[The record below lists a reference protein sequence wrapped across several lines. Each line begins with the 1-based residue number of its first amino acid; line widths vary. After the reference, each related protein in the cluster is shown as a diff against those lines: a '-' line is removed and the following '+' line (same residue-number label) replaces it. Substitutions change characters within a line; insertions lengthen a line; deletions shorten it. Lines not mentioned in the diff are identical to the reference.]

1 MKNLIAYL
9 VVLPVE
15 ASIAVIVAT
24 LLLVIAAT
32 VLITLACLPAHAGE
46 RGVLDKPALDKP
58 APEMPLAGKPIVRT
72 AADMPANNNAPDAK
86 AMTRKAAGRQPE
98 MVLRDPTRPLASTT
112 PRTGNVAPAT
122 TRITTPATLPQL
134 QMVLTASDRR
144 YAVIDGELLA
154 VGDSLRGMSILAVH
168 DESVVLKTPNGARTL
183 PLSTAAEMQGN

>member
-32 VLITLACLPAHAGE
+32 VLVTLACLPAHAGE
-46 RGVLDKPALDKP
+46 RAALAKPALEKAVAEIPPTGKSSVRIASENATNPSTPD
-58 APEMPLAGKPIVRT
+58 GKPVT
-72 AADMPANNNAPDAK
+72 EKVP
-86 AMTRKAAGRQPE
+86 GRQAE
-98 MVLRDPTRPLASTT
+98 LILRDPTRPLASTT
-112 PRTGNVAPAT
+112 PRASTVASAATRAPA
-122 TRITTPATLPQL
+122 PVTLPQL

-154 VGDSLRGMSILAVH
+154 VGDSIRGMPILDVH

-183 PLSTAAEMQGN
+183 PLSTAAETQGN

>member
-32 VLITLACLPAHAGE
+32 VLVTLSCLPAHAGE
-46 RGVLDKPALDKP
+46 RPAPDKPALDKP
-58 APEMPLAGKPIVRT
+58 ATEMSLAGKPIVRA
-72 AADMPANNNAPDAK
+72 AADMSVNHNASDAK
-86 AMTRKAAGRQPE
+86 VMTGKAAGRQPE

-112 PRTGNVAPAT
+112 PRTGNAVPAT
-122 TRITTPATLPQL
+122 TRATAPTTLPQL

-183 PLSTAAEMQGN
+183 PLSTAAEVQGN